1 MQRVK
6 LYQTPAETGRPSKMS
21 IVMKPTA
28 SKSEVEDVIHRVEAL
43 GLKADV
49 SSGEFQTVIGVIG
62 DEKKLDFD
70 QIRLMP
76 GVYDAIRIQVPY
88 RLVSRSYIRKDVVV
102 KVGGIAIGGD
112 NPPVYMCGPC
122 SIESY
127 EQLHRIGKMV
137 KDAGAQV
144 LRGGAYK
151 PRTSVHSFQGL
162 GVEGLRHLQAV
173 GKDLG
178 LPTVTEV
185 RSEADVEIVAKYADI
200 IQLGARN
207 MFNQDLIEATAKTG
221 KPILFKRSFAA
232 QIDEYLSF
240 AERIVA
246 NRNRNILLCERG
258 ITPLGGS
265 FKPQT
270 RFTLD
275 LNAVPLL
282 RRETPFPVIADPSH
296 GTGRKDLI
304 APMSR
309 ASIGA
314 GAHGLMIEVHDRPQ
328 EALSDGA
335 QALHPT
341 QLAPIIRT
349 CNLLYRTIG
358 ASELP
363 FSSDLNN
370 GKDDRQR

>member
-1 MQRVK
+1 
-6 LYQTPAETGRPSKMS
+6 MS
-21 IVMKPTA
+21 IVMKLNATKEQLA
-28 SKSEVEDVIHRVEAL
+28 AVIRKIESS
-43 GLKADV
+43 GLRPDV
-49 SSGEFQTVIGVIG
+49 STGEFQTVIGVVG

-70 QIRLMP
+70 QIKMMP

-102 KVGGIAIGGD
+102 KVGGLSIGGD

-127 EQLHRIGKMV
+127 EQLHRIGRQV
-137 KDAGAQV
+137 KEAGAHI

-162 GVEGLRHLQAV
+162 GVKGLEHLKAA
-173 GKDLG
+173 GKDLD

-185 RSEADVEIVAKYADI
+185 RSEADVETVAKYADI
-200 IQLGARN
+200 IQIGARN
-207 MFNQDLIEATAKTG
+207 MFNQDLIEATAAAG

-240 AERIVA
+240 AERMVVSH
-246 NRNRNILLCERG
+246 NRNILLCERG

-265 FKPQT
+265 FKPAT

-275 LNAVPLL
+275 LSAVPVL

-296 GTGRKDLI
+296 GTGRRDLV

-309 ASIGA
+309 ASIAA

-335 QALHPT
+335 QAYDPRKLPS
-341 QLAPIIRT
+341 LIRT
-349 CNLLYRTIG
+349 CNLLHKAISEG
-358 ASELP
+358 ELP
-363 FSSDLNN
+363 FSSDLYDAN
-370 GKDDRQR
+370 GQS

>member
-1 MQRVK
+1 MSVVLKSGATTEQ
-6 LYQTPAETGRPSKMS
+6 LYLE
-21 IVMKPTA
+21 
-28 SKSEVEDVIHRVEAL
+28 IHRIEAS
-43 GLKADV
+43 GLRAVV
-49 SSGEFQTVIGVIG
+49 SSGEFQTVVGVIG
-62 DEKKLDFD
+62 DEMKLDFE
-70 QIRLMP
+70 QFRLMP
-76 GVYDAIRIQVPY
+76 GVSDAIRIQVPY
-88 RLVSRSYIRKDVVV
+88 RLVSRGYISKEVVV
-102 KVGGIAIGGD
+102 TVRGVRIGGD

-127 EQLHRIGKMV
+127 EQLYRIGRQV
-137 KDAGAQV
+137 KEAGAHI

-162 GVEGLRHLQAV
+162 GVEGLEHLHSV
-173 GKDLG
+173 GKDLD

-185 RSEADVEIVAKYADI
+185 RSEVDVEKVAKYADI
-200 IQLGARN
+200 IQTGTRN
-207 MFNQDLIEATAKTG
+207 MFNQDLIEAAARTG

-246 NRNRNILLCERG
+246 NGNRSILLCERG

-270 RFTLD
+270 RFSLD
-275 LNAVPLL
+275 LNAVPVL

-296 GTGRKDLI
+296 GTGRRDLVL
-304 APMSR
+304 PMSR
-309 ASIGA
+309 ASIAA

-335 QALHPT
+335 QALHPR
-341 QLAPIIRT
+341 QLKSIIGT
-349 CNLLYRTIG
+349 CNLLHKTI
-358 ASELP
+358 SESEVP
-363 FSSDLNN
+363 FSSDLPNGN
-370 GKDDRQR
+370 GKD

>member
-1 MQRVK
+1 MQPNATDAQRE
-6 LYQTPAETGRPSKMS
+6 A
-21 IVMKPTA
+21 
-28 SKSEVEDVIHRVEAL
+28 VIHKIESA

-49 SSGEFQTVIGVIG
+49 SSGEFQTVIGVVG

-70 QIRLMP
+70 QIRMMP
-76 GVYDAIRIQVPY
+76 GVNDAIRIQVPY
-88 RLVSRSYIRKDVVV
+88 RLVSRSYIQKDVVV
-102 KVGGIAIGGD
+102 KVRGVSIGGD
-112 NPPVYMCGPC
+112 HPPVYMCGPC

-127 EQLHRIGKMV
+127 EQIHRIGKQV
-137 KDAGAQV
+137 REAGAHI

-162 GVEGLRHLQAV
+162 GLEGLKHLHSV
-173 GKDLG
+173 GKDLD
-178 LPTVTEV
+178 LPTITEV
-185 RSEADVEIVAKYADI
+185 RGEADVETVAKYADI
-200 IQLGARN
+200 LQIGARN

-246 NRNRNILLCERG
+246 NRNRHIMLCERG
-258 ITPLGGS
+258 ITPMGGS

-275 LNAVPLL
+275 LNAIPVL

-296 GTGRKDLI
+296 GTGRRELV

-309 ASIGA
+309 ASIAA

-335 QALHPT
+335 QALHPS
-341 QLAPIIRT
+341 QLAGIIRT
-349 CNLLYRTIG
+349 CNLLSKTIREG
-358 ASELP
+358 ETP
-363 FSSDLNN
+363 FASDLPDAN
-370 GKDDRQR
+370 GQG

>member
-1 MQRVK
+1 MK
-6 LYQTPAETGRPSKMS
+6 LGATKEQ
-21 IVMKPTA
+21 
-28 SKSEVEDVIHRVEAL
+28 VEDVVRKLESC
-43 GLKADV
+43 GLSADV

-62 DEKKLDFD
+62 DEKKVEFD
-70 QIRLMP
+70 QIKSMP

-88 RLVSRSYIRKDVVV
+88 RLVSRSYIQNEVIIKIRGVT
-102 KVGGIAIGGD
+102 VGGA
-112 NPPVYMCGPC
+112 NSPVYMCGPC

-127 EQLHRIGKMV
+127 EQLYRIGKQV
-137 KDAGAQV
+137 KEAGAQV

-162 GVEGLRHLQAV
+162 GVEGLKHLHAA
-173 GKDLG
+173 GKDLD

-185 RSEADVEIVAKYADI
+185 RSEADVETVAKYTDVMQI
-200 IQLGARN
+200 GARN

-246 NRNRNILLCERG
+246 SRNRKIMLCERG

-265 FKPQT
+265 FRPQT

-275 LNAVPLL
+275 LNAIPVL

-296 GTGRKDLI
+296 GTGRKELVP
-304 APMSR
+304 PMSR
-309 ASIGA
+309 AAIAA

-335 QALHPT
+335 QALDPK
-341 QLAPIIRT
+341 QVAGIIRT
-349 CNLLYRTIG
+349 CNQLHRTISEG
-358 ASELP
+358 ELP
-363 FSSDLNN
+363 FSSDLRN
-370 GKDDRQR
+370 GDNHN

>member
-1 MQRVK
+1 
-6 LYQTPAETGRPSKMS
+6 MS
-21 IVMKPTA
+21 IAMKPTA
-28 SKSEVEDVIHRVEAL
+28 TKEQLAAVIHKIETS

-49 SSGEFQTVIGVIG
+49 SSGEFQTVIGVVG

-70 QIRLMP
+70 QMKMMP

-88 RLVSRSYIRKDVVV
+88 RLVSRSYIRKEVVV
-102 KVGGIAIGGD
+102 KVGSLSIGGG

-127 EQLHRIGKMV
+127 EQLHRIGKQV
-137 KDAGAQV
+137 KEAGAHI

-162 GVEGLRHLQAV
+162 GVKGLEHLKAV

-185 RSEADVEIVAKYADI
+185 RSEADVETVARYADV
-200 IQLGARN
+200 IQIGARN
-207 MFNQDLIEATAKTG
+207 MFNQDLIEATARTG

-232 QIDEYLSF
+232 QVDEYLSF

-246 NRNRNILLCERG
+246 NKNRNIILCERG

-265 FKPQT
+265 FKPAT

-275 LNAVPLL
+275 LNAIPVL

-296 GTGRKDLI
+296 GTGRRDLI

-309 ASIGA
+309 ASIAA
-314 GAHGLMIEVHDRPQ
+314 GAHGLMIEVHDMPQ

-335 QALHPT
+335 QAYDPKKLPS
-341 QLAPIIRT
+341 LIRT
-349 CNLLYRTIG
+349 CNLLHKAI
-358 ASELP
+358 SEGETP
-363 FSSDLNN
+363 FSSDLLDAN
-370 GKDDRQR
+370 GKA

>member
-1 MQRVK
+1 
-6 LYQTPAETGRPSKMS
+6 
-21 IVMKPTA
+21 MKPTA
-28 SKSEVEDVIHRVEAL
+28 TKAQLDDVVHKIEAS
-43 GLKADV
+43 GLRADV

-62 DEKKLDFD
+62 DEKKLDFE
-70 QIRLMP
+70 QIKLMP
-76 GVYDAIRIQVPY
+76 GVRDAIRIQVPY
-88 RLVSRSYIRKDVVV
+88 RLMSRSYIPRDVVV
-102 KVGGIAIGGD
+102 KVRGISIGGS

-127 EQLHRIGKMV
+127 EQVYRIGRHV
-137 KDAGAQV
+137 KEAGAHV

-162 GVEGLRHLQAV
+162 GLQGLQYLHAA
-173 GKDLG
+173 GKDLD

-185 RSEADVEIVAKYADI
+185 RSEADVGKVARYADVLQI
-200 IQLGARN
+200 GARN
-207 MFNQDLIEATAKTG
+207 MFNQDLIEAAARTG

-232 QIDEYLSF
+232 QVDEYLSF

-270 RFTLD
+270 RFSLD
-275 LNAVPLL
+275 LNAVPVL

-296 GTGRKDLI
+296 GTGRRELV

-309 ASIGA
+309 ASIAA

-335 QALHPT
+335 QALLPH
-341 QLAPIIRT
+341 QLNGLIRT
-349 CNLLYRTIG
+349 CNLLHKTISE
-358 ASELP
+358 SELP
-363 FSSDLNN
+363 FSSDLAN
-370 GKDDRQR
+370 GTGQN

>member
-1 MQRVK
+1 
-6 LYQTPAETGRPSKMS
+6 MS
-21 IVMKPTA
+21 IVMKPSAT
-28 SKSEVEDVIHRVEAL
+28 KSELEEVIHRIESS
-43 GLKADV
+43 GLNADV
-49 SSGEFQTVIGVIG
+49 SSGEYQTVIGVIG
-62 DEKKLDFD
+62 NEKKLDFEL
-70 QIRLMP
+70 IKMMP
-76 GVYDAIRIQVPY
+76 GVHDAIRIQVPY
-88 RLVSRSYIRKDVVV
+88 RLVSRSYIPKDVVV
-102 KVGGIAIGGD
+102 KVRGVSIGGD

-122 SIESY
+122 SIENY
-127 EQLHRIGKMV
+127 EQLHRIGKKV
-137 KDAGAQV
+137 KDAGAHV

-162 GVEGLRHLQAV
+162 GLEGLKHLHSV
-173 GKDLG
+173 GNDLD

-185 RSEADVEIVAKYADI
+185 RSETDVAQVAKYADI
-200 IQLGARN
+200 IQIGARN
-207 MFNQDLIEATAKTG
+207 MFNQDLIEAAAKTG

-246 NRNRNILLCERG
+246 NRNRHILLCERG
-258 ITPLGGS
+258 IMPLGGS

-270 RFTLD
+270 RFSLD

-296 GTGRKDLI
+296 GTGRRELV

-309 ASIGA
+309 ASIAA

-335 QALHPT
+335 QALDPDH
-341 QLAPIIRT
+341 LKGLFRT
-349 CNLLYRTIG
+349 CNLLHMTIRE
-358 ASELP
+358 SETS
-363 FSSDLNN
+363 FSEDLRN
-370 GKDDRQR
+370 GNGSN

>member
-1 MQRVK
+1 
-6 LYQTPAETGRPSKMS
+6 MS
-21 IVMKPTA
+21 IVMRQGATKA
-28 SKSEVEDVIHRVEAL
+28 QLAEVIRKIESS
-43 GLKADV
+43 GLRADV

-70 QIRLMP
+70 QIKLMP
-76 GVYDAIRIQVPY
+76 GVSDAIRIQVPY
-88 RLVSRSYIRKDVVV
+88 RLVSRSYIPTDVVV
-102 KVGGIAIGGD
+102 KVHGVSIGGG

-127 EQLHRIGKMV
+127 EQVYRIGRQV
-137 KDAGAQV
+137 KEAGAHV

-162 GVEGLRHLQAV
+162 GVEGLKHLRSA
-173 GKDLG
+173 GRDLD

-185 RSEADVEIVAKYADI
+185 RSEADVETVAKYTDI
-200 IQLGARN
+200 IQIGARN
-207 MFNQDLIEATAKTG
+207 MFNQDLIEATARTG

-258 ITPLGGS
+258 VTPLGGT

-275 LNAVPLL
+275 LNAVPVL

-296 GTGRKDLI
+296 GTGRRDLVV
-304 APMSR
+304 PMSR
-309 ASIGA
+309 ASIAA

-335 QALHPT
+335 QALNPK
-341 QLAPIIRT
+341 QLAGIIRT
-349 CNLLYRTIG
+349 CNLLYKTI
-358 ASELP
+358 SESEIP
-363 FSSDLNN
+363 FSGDLGN
-370 GKDDRQR
+370 GNYQN

>member
-1 MQRVK
+1 
-6 LYQTPAETGRPSKMS
+6 MS
-21 IVMKPTA
+21 IVMRPDATKEQLQA
-28 SKSEVEDVIHRVEAL
+28 VIHKLESAGL
-43 GLKADV
+43 GADV
-49 SSGEFQTVIGVIG
+49 SEGEFQVVIGVIG
-62 DEKKLDFD
+62 DEKKVDFD
-70 QIRLMP
+70 QIRSMG
-76 GVYDAIRIQVPY
+76 GVYDALRIQVPY
-88 RLVSRSYIRKDVVV
+88 RLVSRSYIHKDIVV
-102 KVGGIAIGGD
+102 KVRGTQIGGD

-127 EQLHRIGKMV
+127 DQIYRIGRQV
-137 KDAGAQV
+137 KEAGAQI

-162 GVEGLRHLQAV
+162 GVEGLKHLEAA

-185 RSEADVEIVAKYADI
+185 RSEADVDVVAKHSDI
-200 IQLGARN
+200 LQIGARN
-207 MFNQDLIEATAKTG
+207 MFNQDLIEATARVG

-246 NRNRNILLCERG
+246 KRNRNILLCERG
-258 ITPLGGS
+258 ITPLGGT

-275 LNAVPLL
+275 LNAVPIL
-282 RRETPFPVIADPSH
+282 RKETPFPVIADPSH
-296 GTGRKDLI
+296 GTGRRDLV
-304 APMSR
+304 APMCR
-309 ASIGA
+309 ASIAA

-335 QALHPT
+335 QALHPKH
-341 QLAPIIRT
+341 LASIIRA
-349 CNLLYRTIG
+349 CNLVHATIRESD
-358 ASELP
+358 AP
-363 FSSDLNN
+363 FSSDLIDAYDKN
-370 GKDDRQR
+370 

>member
-1 MQRVK
+1 
-6 LYQTPAETGRPSKMS
+6 MS
-21 IVMKPTA
+21 IVMKPGATR
-28 SKSEVEDVIHRVEAL
+28 EQLNDVIHKIESK

-62 DEKKLDFD
+62 DEKQLDFD
-70 QIRLMP
+70 QIKAMP
-76 GVYDAIRIQVPY
+76 GVSDAIRIQVPY

-102 KVGGIAIGGD
+102 KVRGVSIGGGH
-112 NPPVYMCGPC
+112 PPVYMCGPC

-127 EQLHRIGKMV
+127 GQIYRIAKQV
-137 KDAGAQV
+137 KEAGAQV

-162 GVEGLRHLQAV
+162 GLEGLKHLHDV
-173 GKDLG
+173 GADLD

-185 RSEADVEIVAKYADI
+185 RSEIDVEKVAKYADI
-200 IQLGARN
+200 IQIGARN
-207 MFNQDLIEATAKTG
+207 MFNQDLIEAVARTN
-221 KPILFKRSFAA
+221 KPILFKRSFGA

-246 NRNRNILLCERG
+246 SGNRNIILCERG

-275 LNAVPLL
+275 LNSVPVV

-296 GTGRKDLI
+296 GTGKRELV
-304 APMSR
+304 APMCR
-309 ASIGA
+309 ASIAA
-314 GAHGLMIEVHDRPQ
+314 GAHGLMIEIHDRPQ

-335 QALHPT
+335 QALLPK
-341 QLAPIIRT
+341 QLGSIIRT
-349 CNLLYRTIG
+349 CNMLYRTINE
-358 ASELP
+358 SETP
-363 FSSDLNN
+363 FSGDLRNEN
-370 GKDDRQR
+370 GQN

>member
-1 MQRVK
+1 
-6 LYQTPAETGRPSKMS
+6 MS
-21 IVMKPTA
+21 IVMQPNATDA
-28 SKSEVEDVIHRVEAL
+28 QRDAVIHKIESA

-49 SSGEFQTVIGVIG
+49 SSGEFQTVIGVVG

-70 QIRLMP
+70 QIKMMP
-76 GVYDAIRIQVPY
+76 GVNDAIRIQVPY
-88 RLVSRSYIRKDVVV
+88 RLVSRSYIQRNVVV
-102 KVGGIAIGGD
+102 KVRGISIGGD
-112 NPPVYMCGPC
+112 HPPVYMCGPC

-127 EQLHRIGKMV
+127 EQIHRIGKQA
-137 KDAGAQV
+137 KEAGANI

-162 GVEGLRHLQAV
+162 GLEGLKHLHSA

-178 LPTVTEV
+178 LPTITEV
-185 RSEADVEIVAKYADI
+185 RSEADVETVAKYADI
-200 IQLGARN
+200 LQIGARN
-207 MFNQDLIEATAKTG
+207 MFNQDLIEATARTG

-246 NRNRNILLCERG
+246 NHNRHIMLCERG
-258 ITPLGGS
+258 ITPMGGS

-275 LNAVPLL
+275 LNAIPVL

-296 GTGRKDLI
+296 GTGRSELV

-309 ASIGA
+309 ASIAA

-335 QALHPT
+335 QALHPS
-341 QLAPIIRT
+341 QLAGIIRT
-349 CNLLYRTIG
+349 CNLLYKTI
-358 ASELP
+358 SESETPFTRDLP
-363 FSSDLNN
+363 DAN
-370 GKDDRQR
+370 GQD

>member
-1 MQRVK
+1 
-6 LYQTPAETGRPSKMS
+6 MS
-21 IVMKPTA
+21 IVMKPDMTE
-28 SKSEVEDVIHRVEAL
+28 SQLKQVIHKIESAGL
-43 GLKADV
+43 GADV

-70 QIRLMP
+70 QIKMMP

-102 KVGGIAIGGD
+102 KVRGIPIGGD

-127 EQLHRIGKMV
+127 EQIHRIGKQV
-137 KDAGAQV
+137 KEAGAHI

-162 GVEGLRHLQAV
+162 GLEGLKHLHAA
-173 GKDLG
+173 GKDLD
-178 LPTVTEV
+178 LPTITEV
-185 RSEADVEIVAKYADI
+185 RSEADVEKVARYADVLQI
-200 IQLGARN
+200 GARN
-207 MFNQDLIEATAKTG
+207 MFNQDLIEATARTG

-246 NRNRNILLCERG
+246 NRNRHLILCERG
-258 ITPLGGS
+258 ITPMGGG

-275 LNAVPLL
+275 LNAIPVL

-296 GTGRKDLI
+296 GTGRRELV

-309 ASIGA
+309 ASIAA
-314 GAHGLMIEVHDRPQ
+314 GAHGLMLEAHDRPQ

-335 QALHPT
+335 QALHPS
-341 QLAPIIRT
+341 QLASIIRT
-349 CNLLYRTIG
+349 CNLLYKTIREG
-358 ASELP
+358 ETP
-363 FSSDLNN
+363 FASDLVNAN
-370 GKDDRQR
+370 GQG

>member
-1 MQRVK
+1 
-6 LYQTPAETGRPSKMS
+6 MS
-21 IVMKPTA
+21 IVMKPNATGDQLEA
-28 SKSEVEDVIHRVEAL
+28 VIHKIVSA
-43 GLKADV
+43 GLKPDV

-70 QIRLMP
+70 QIKMMP
-76 GVYDAIRIQVPY
+76 GVNDAIRIQVPY
-88 RLVSRSYIRKDVVV
+88 RLVSRSYIQRNVVV
-102 KVGGIAIGGD
+102 KVGGTSIGGD
-112 NPPVYMCGPC
+112 HPPVYMCGPC

-127 EQLHRIGKMV
+127 EQIHRIGKQA
-137 KDAGAQV
+137 KEAGAHI

-162 GVEGLRHLQAV
+162 GLEGLKHLHSA
-173 GKDLG
+173 GKDLD
-178 LPTVTEV
+178 LPTITEV
-185 RSEADVEIVAKYADI
+185 RSEADVETVAKYADI
-200 IQLGARN
+200 LQIGARN
-207 MFNQDLIEATAKTG
+207 MFNQDLIEATARTG

-246 NRNRNILLCERG
+246 NRNRHIMLCERG
-258 ITPLGGS
+258 ITPMGGS

-275 LNAVPLL
+275 LNAIPVL

-296 GTGRKDLI
+296 GTGRSELV

-309 ASIGA
+309 ASIAA

-335 QALHPT
+335 QALHPS
-341 QLAPIIRT
+341 QLAGIIRT
-349 CNLLYRTIG
+349 CNLLYKTI
-358 ASELP
+358 SESETPFTRDLP
-363 FSSDLNN
+363 DAN
-370 GKDDRQR
+370 GQD